1 MAVIPEKDVLVPVDP
16 KLHPDD
22 WPIHHLKKVNVIS
35 QQTQQ
40 CVSLLESH
48 KDHAVQV
55 TGILQMK
62 GPSSG
67 QKKASDVKWR
77 SKRVEINNV
86 SFWAFSEDSD
96 STVSLW
102 ASGTAGWFELHDPV
116 PQYQDMFDRM
126 NEAVSMLYHLADKY
140 RRSWKNNSCL
150 NLKDLDRHV
159 RSVFRDYYT
168 SGRGRSSESD
178 PEVAVSRFHSHA
190 RFLITSMLEGQ
201 DDQDWHRSP
210 FLRYYKRH
218 FPEIYDEVDTRLHPG
233 RQSKQAKVNSNPTQA
248 TTYKKQVPMVPP
260 IRKSNSQV
268 SGQRPGR
275 QTRSNAPR
283 TPAQTSRQGRMD
295 DTSDDESY
303 DSNGKVI
310 EAGTKRKS
318 KSILQP
324 KGSKFSKKAAGRR
337 QGLPPTTDGADEAS
351 PGSDDKIEPPEISPL
366 AAMALRETPYQPQLP
381 RKVAEVKMV
390 SYDIPTEQPQGPGD
404 LWNCTFE
411 NCNHRVHEG
420 SKPKGKS
427 QIKDHFQEHARK
439 AQEKIDLA
447 LSESRPYLPVR

>member
-1 MAVIPEKDVLVPVDP
+1 MTVIPEKDVLVPVDP

-55 TGILQMK
+55 TGMLQMN

-116 PQYQDMFDRM
+116 PQYQDMFEGM

-140 RRSWKNNSCL
+140 RRSWKSNSSL
-150 NLKDLDRHV
+150 GLKDLDRHV
-159 RSVFRDYYT
+159 RSVFRD
-168 SGRGRSSESD
+168 
-178 PEVAVSRFHSHA
+178 
-190 RFLITSMLEGQ
+190 
-201 DDQDWHRSP
+201 
-210 FLRYYKRH
+210 
-218 FPEIYDEVDTRLHPG
+218 EIYDEVDSRLHPG
-233 RQSKQAKVNSNPTQA
+233 RQPKQAKVNSNPSQA
-248 TTYKKQVPMVPP
+248 TTYKKQVPVVPSIGKP
-260 IRKSNSQV
+260 NSQM
-268 SGQRPGR
+268 SGQKHGR
-275 QTRSNAPR
+275 QTRSNVPR
-283 TPAQTSRQGRMD
+283 TPAQMSRQGPMD
-295 DTSDDESY
+295 DTSGDESY

-324 KGSKFSKKAAGRR
+324 KGSKYSKKAAGRR

-351 PGSDDKIEPPEISPL
+351 PGSDDKIEPPEVSPL
-366 AAMALRETPYQPQLP
+366 AAVTRRETPYQLRLP

-390 SYDIPTEQPQGPGD
+390 SYDIPPVQPQGPGD

-447 LSESRPYLPVR
+447 LAESRPYLPVSNLVRRIQLIQPNVSCF